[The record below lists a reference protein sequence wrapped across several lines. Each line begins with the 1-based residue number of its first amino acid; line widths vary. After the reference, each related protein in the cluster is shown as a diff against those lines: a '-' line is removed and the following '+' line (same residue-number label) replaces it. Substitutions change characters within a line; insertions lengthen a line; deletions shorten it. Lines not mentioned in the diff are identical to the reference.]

1 MKLFAR
7 YLIRWQWF
15 VMVML
20 VSMTGV
26 ALYGMTRLSV
36 DPSNARTCSWVQRRR
51 AGGSKSVR

>member
-1 MKLFAR
+1 VKLFAR

-36 DPSNARTCSWVQRRR
+36 DPSNARLLPRQGADAQEVDR
-51 AGGSKSVR
+51 